1 MNIATFVAPVDHEV
15 NFQLLADI
23 FTRFIPDI
31 LLDHTDIH
39 IEAPAD
45 QKRFHEISDIGIDG
59 IRRNR
64 MNAVRAGYRVLF
76 ANTKDLVDRLYES
89 TREGTLLKMLKELDK
104 IPLLIVDELEY
115 SVFGIRKINI
125 QMFFRNR
132 NRMSN
137 QFVDDVIYD

>member
-1 MNIATFVAPVDHEV
+1 
-15 NFQLLADI
+15 
-23 FTRFIPDI
+23 
-31 LLDHTDIH
+31 
-39 IEAPAD
+39 
-45 QKRFHEISDIGIDG
+45 
-59 IRRNR
+59 